1 MKKFITN
8 NIRINVVWYIVWL
21 IAGIFILFWRLGDLI
36 GLHSDEAVFGIYSEM
51 ILEGARPLWG
61 IFNIYT
67 APIHAYML
75 AIVIKIFGN
84 SIWSLRIL
92 GPIFT
97 LITIAMVYD
106 IIRHYSVVRARWIAC
121 FLITF
126 PPVVIFSRLCAEVYV
141 LNPLLF
147 FGTIWIYQRLCL
159 SQKKYIWIIGWVLA
173 SILVSV
179 GIWNHVIFLPSALAL
194 VFSYL
199 VFLWPGLRLFFIRC
213 IFFTLGFL
221 IGLIPRIISAICFD
235 FSFFPE
241 RPSLP
246 LTPIVS
252 TVVNLFYTLSGDG
265 LCARFSGGSKLF
277 FAWGIAVIL
286 LIFIVF
292 RYFSNDKTIARKL
305 LHGISVFFICNFLFA
320 WKMTEYGSI
329 NSRFW
334 LIPVWVFPILL
345 GLLMVNIDAL
355 KGYIIG
361 SILISIN
368 IILLLINYYIPN
380 SNSPGAL
387 LPVVDVGGT
396 YDNSWDYFDHREIV
410 KRLSQV
416 EGEYIFISDR
426 NVFTFYYLMP
436 KDQRHRIKMIWP
448 IKLTEQ
454 NLPPGKIRL
463 FNLVTYLGPI
473 PKSSLFVFYDSDK
486 VGLDHFSR
494 MSFFKWMIVDKNTS
508 IPGFLVYRV
517 K

>member
-1 MKKFITN
+1 
-8 NIRINVVWYIVWL
+8 
-21 IAGIFILFWRLGDLI
+21 
-36 GLHSDEAVFGIYSEM
+36 
-51 ILEGARPLWG
+51 
-61 IFNIYT
+61 
-67 APIHAYML
+67 
-75 AIVIKIFGN
+75 
-84 SIWSLRIL
+84 
-92 GPIFT
+92 
-97 LITIAMVYD
+97 
-106 IIRHYSVVRARWIAC
+106 
-121 FLITF
+121 
-126 PPVVIFSRLCAEVYV
+126 
-141 LNPLLF
+141 
-147 FGTIWIYQRLCL
+147 
-159 SQKKYIWIIGWVLA
+159 
-173 SILVSV
+173 
-179 GIWNHVIFLPSALAL
+179 
-194 VFSYL
+194 
-199 VFLWPGLRLFFIRC
+199 
-213 IFFTLGFL
+213 
-221 IGLIPRIISAICFD
+221 
-235 FSFFPE
+235 
-241 RPSLP
+241 
-246 LTPIVS
+246 
-252 TVVNLFYTLSGDG
+252 
-265 LCARFSGGSKLF
+265 
-277 FAWGIAVIL
+277 
-286 LIFIVF
+286 
-292 RYFSNDKTIARKL
+292 
-305 LHGISVFFICNFLFA
+305 
-320 WKMTEYGSI
+320 
-329 NSRFW
+329 
-334 LIPVWVFPILL
+334 
-345 GLLMVNIDAL
+345 MVNIDAL